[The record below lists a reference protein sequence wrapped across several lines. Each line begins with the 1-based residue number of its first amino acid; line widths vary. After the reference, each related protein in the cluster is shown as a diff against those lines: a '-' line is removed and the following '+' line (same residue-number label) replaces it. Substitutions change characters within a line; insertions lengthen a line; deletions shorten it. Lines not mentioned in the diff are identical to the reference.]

1 MHAYT
6 CVTTYLNIISH
17 STCATYVVQYIQLY
31 TIYEIVIHLKNW
43 YSPISIFLLYMI
55 IQSAVSSSQSYSLIS
70 KSLLG
75 EDFLPW
81 DVPF

>member
-1 MHAYT
+1 MCY
-6 CVTTYLNIISH
+6 I
-17 STCATYVVQYIQLY
+17 YVLQYIQLY

-43 YSPISIFLLYMI
+43 YSPISTFLLYMI

-75 EDFLPW
+75 EGTFYPGMCHL
-81 DVPF
+81 